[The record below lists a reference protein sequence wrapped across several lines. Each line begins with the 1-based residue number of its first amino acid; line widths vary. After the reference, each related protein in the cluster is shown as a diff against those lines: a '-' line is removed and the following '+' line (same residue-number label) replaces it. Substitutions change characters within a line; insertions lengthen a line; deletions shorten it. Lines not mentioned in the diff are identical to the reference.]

1 MQSQCFIILLIIS
14 VKEVE
19 ALPNPEFNTLEE
31 ARAEILR
38 LNEEL
43 TTAQTER
50 DNYSTQVNE
59 LTSEVEKVREL
70 NQKYFLKLSAQYHP
84 TPEPE
89 DEEPDTPTCEDFAKT
104 LTI

>member
-1 MQSQCFIILLIIS
+1 M
-14 VKEVE
+14 
-19 ALPNPEFNTLEE
+19 PNPEFNTLEE

-50 DNYSTQVNE
+50 DNYSTQVSE
-59 LTSEVEKVREL
+59 LTAENEKVREL
-70 NQKYFLKLSAQYHP
+70 NQQYFLKLSAQYKP
-84 TPEPE
+84 TPKDE
-89 DEEPDTPTCEDFAKT
+89 DEEQDAPSCEDFART

>member
-1 MQSQCFIILLIIS
+1 M
-14 VKEVE
+14 
-19 ALPNPEFNTLEE
+19 PNPEFNTLEE

-43 TTAQTER
+43 STAQTER
-50 DNYSTQVNE
+50 DNYSTKVSE

-84 TPEPE
+84 NTEPE
-89 DEEPDTPTCEDFAKT
+89 AEEPDAPTCEDFAKT

>member
-1 MQSQCFIILLIIS
+1 M
-14 VKEVE
+14 
-19 ALPNPEFNTLEE
+19 PTPEFNTLED

-50 DNYSTQVNE
+50 DNYSAKVNE
-59 LTSEVEKVREL
+59 LSGDLEKVRTL
-70 NQKYFLKLSAQYHP
+70 NQQYFLKLSAQYNP
-84 TPEPE
+84 PKDE
-89 DEEPDTPTCEDFAKT
+89 DTDEPDTPTCEDFAKT